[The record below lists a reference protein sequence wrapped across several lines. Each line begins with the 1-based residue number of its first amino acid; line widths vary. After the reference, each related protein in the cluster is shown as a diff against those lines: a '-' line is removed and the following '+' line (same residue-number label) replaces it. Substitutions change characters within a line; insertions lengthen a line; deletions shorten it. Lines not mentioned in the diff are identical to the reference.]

1 MRVRVRVHT
10 DLIAPRSLRI
20 LEDCASSVV
29 ATKVATAYFL
39 CHWLCC
45 SRLQQVMSE
54 QRELVENVVS
64 ASCPE

>member
-1 MRVRVRVHT
+1 MRVRVHVRAY
-10 DLIAPRSLRI
+10 LIVPRSLHI
-20 LEDCASSVV
+20 LVDCASSVV
-29 ATKVATAYFL
+29 AKVATAYFL